1 MCRVDGSEYSEK
13 HSISRL
19 IGAPPGYVGYDSG
32 GQLTEYIR
40 RKPYSVVLVD
50 ELEKASKEFVTIFLQ
65 VLDDGRL
72 TDGQGRVVDF
82 RNTVIIFTSNV
93 GSAFLTEM
101 GQGAVPP
108 QVRTAVMNAIRA
120 TWPPE
125 FLNRID
131 SIIIYRALS
140 HNNIRKIVEI
150 RLAEVQQRI
159 ASRGMKLILSDQA
172 KEYLASIGYSPTYGA
187 RPLQRVITTELLNP
201 LSVYILDDRVRDG
214 ESIKVDFDAPHN
226 RLVIIPNHEGSG
238 AADTMDLD
246 DDEDGVMVEE
256 MD

>member
-1 MCRVDGSEYSEK
+1 MCRIDGSEYSEK

-19 IGAPPGYVGYDSG
+19 IGAPPGYVEHDSG

-93 GSAFLTEM
+93 ESTSLAEM

-108 QVRTAVMNAIRA
+108 QIKTAVMNAIRA

-125 FLNRID
+125 FLNCID

-159 ASRGMKLILSDQA
+159 ASKGMKLVLSEQA
-172 KEYLASIGYSPTYGA
+172 KEYLASIAYSPTYGA
-187 RPLQRVITTELLNP
+187 HPLQRVITTELLNL
-201 LSVYILDDRVRDG
+201 LSVHILDDRARDG
-214 ESIKVDFDAPHN
+214 ELIKVEFDAQHN
-226 RLVIIPNHEGSG
+226 RLLIIPNYEGSR
-238 AADTMDLD
+238 AADTMYLD
-246 DDEDGVMVEE
+246 DNRFLVEE